1 MGLIPSAP
9 DYAESHFKF
18 RLPFSRLFRK
28 APEMLVDAPFQ
39 VQRGLELPF
48 WLVVRD
54 ANRFPRRLLGFDGVW
69 KRNGQERHFHIEC
82 DKRLDQAFHFESF
95 TLTPPAQPGL
105 WWIDISF
112 QTETPQGKTEIHHR
126 WNYPG
131 LPVEPLLVQ
140 VLAHALPTP
149 PSWVGGETHCH
160 TWHSSDPVE
169 FGASPIVL
177 HQAAAAVGLDYV
189 FLSDHSYDFAWEQGD
204 YMRAADPVA
213 RFSSLCAEVAS
224 LPTSGPLL
232 LAGEEVSCGNHLGQ
246 NVHLL
251 APHCPQYIP
260 GQGDGGRRWFSNQPD
275 LSIAE
280 VLQRVPSPCFAAH
293 PKVPM
298 GRLERMV
305 FRRGDWHEQDLGP
318 NLRGLQFFNGSQ
330 DQGYELGKA
339 FWISMLQQGRHLLP
353 IGGNDAHGDLNG
365 ATGVKTPLWS
375 LKHSRKHVFGRVRTF
390 VPLTEAT
397 RNAQNLLDAFQGDQ
411 AFISDGPSL
420 WWVPNADRPI
430 LRFAST
436 PDQGSLQTIVL
447 YIGSHAEEQSKQLPN
462 ANQGCLNCEWNIDLP
477 VGGLYLRAECYT
489 ESGRHALTAAY
500 WPK

>member
-1 MGLIPSAP
+1 MGLLPPPP
-9 DYAESHFKF
+9 DYAESHYKF

-39 VQRGLELPF
+39 VQNGRDLPF

-54 ANRFPRRLLGFDGVW
+54 ADRFPRRLLGFDGVW

-82 DKRLDQAFHFESF
+82 NKRLDQAFHFEPF
-95 TLTPPAQPGL
+95 TLTPPAQAGL
-105 WWIDISF
+105 WWLDVSF
-112 QTETPQGKTEIHHR
+112 HTETLEGKKESHRR

-131 LPVEPLLVQ
+131 LPAEPLLVH
-140 VLAHALPTP
+140 VLAHPLPTP
-149 PSWVGGETHCH
+149 ASWVGGETHCH

-177 HQAAAAVGLDYV
+177 HQAAAAVGLDFV
-189 FLSDHSYDFAWEQGD
+189 FLSDHSYDFAWEQGN
-204 YMRAADPVA
+204 YMRAADPLA
-213 RFSSLCAEVAS
+213 RYACLCAEVDS
-224 LPTSGPLL
+224 LPVDGPLL
-232 LAGEEVSCGNHLGQ
+232 IAGEEVSCGNYLGQ

-251 APHCPQYIP
+251 APHCRQYIP
-260 GQGDGGRRWFSNQPD
+260 GQGDGGRHWFSNKPD
-275 LSIAE
+275 LGIAE
-280 VLQRVPSPCFAAH
+280 VLRKVSTPCFAAH

-318 NLRGLQFFNGSQ
+318 NLRGLQFWNGSL
-330 DQGYELGKA
+330 DRGYEIGKQ
-339 FWISMLQQGRHLLP
+339 FWTTMLRQGRHLLP

-390 VPLTEAT
+390 VPQFHTP
-397 RNAQNLLDAFQGDQ
+397 RNAQSLLAAFQDDH

-420 WWVPNADRPI
+420 WWEPNADRPI
-430 LRFAST
+430 LHFAST
-436 PDQGSLQTIVL
+436 PDQGTLQTIAL
-447 YIGSHAEEQSKQLPN
+447 YIGTSSGETRKTLAH
-462 ANQGCLNCEWNIDLP
+462 ANQNCLACDWNIDLP
-477 VGGLYLRAECYT
+477 VQTLYVRAECYT
-489 ESGRHALTAAY
+489 DSGRHALTSAF
-500 WPK
+500 WPT